1 MNALINFLRQLGP
14 GILFASTCI
23 GVSHLVQSTRAGAL
37 FGFELALFVLLANLF
52 KYPFFEF
59 GTRFA
64 AATGKSILEGYYR
77 EARWMLILYLL
88 LSFGTMFTVTA
99 GVTIVAAGMLG
110 NLLSLDLDIPVLA
123 AIVMLFCFVVLF
135 RGKYATLELIIKIIA
150 GFLVISTLLAF
161 FLAIFNVDA
170 PNVKLVNL
178 NLLFEHRSFIFIVA
192 LMGWMPSALDLASWN
207 SIWTIEKMKIDGHLT
222 FRNHIKDFNFGY
234 LITAILAFCFLTM
247 GALLLYDRGI
257 ELSDN
262 SVGFANQLT
271 GMYTSA
277 IGDWVFFVIAI
288 SAFSTM
294 FSTTLAVLDG
304 YPRIVEE
311 TINLLTGKVR
321 KLYRP
326 TMIIVMIIGWVVIVY
341 FANSLST
348 LIDLA
353 TAISFVVAPII
364 AIINFKVIM
373 GKQVEDQ
380 FKPKTWLKALS
391 YAGIVFLLL
400 FTLVYLKT
408 LI

>member
-1 MNALINFLRQLGP
+1 MNALNKFFGQLGP

-37 FGFELALFVLLANLF
+37 FGFELVLFVLLANVF

-88 LSFGTMFTVTA
+88 LSFATMFTVTA

-110 NLLSLDLDIPVLA
+110 NLLSIDLEIPVLA
-123 AIVMLFCFVVLF
+123 AIVMLLCFIVLF

-150 GFLVISTLLAF
+150 SFLVVSTLLAF
-161 FLAIFNVDA
+161 FLAIFNVEA
-170 PNVKLVNL
+170 PKVRLINL
-178 NLLFEHRSFIFIVA
+178 ELLFENKSFIFIIA

-207 SIWTIEKMKIDGHLT
+207 SIWTIEKMKIDKELT
-222 FRNHIKDFNFGY
+222 FWDHVKDFNIGY

-247 GALLLYDRGI
+247 GALLLYNSGI
-257 ELSDN
+257 DLSEN

-277 IGDWVFFVIAI
+277 IGDWVFFIIAI

-294 FSTTLAVLDG
+294 FSTTLTVLDG
-304 YPRIVEE
+304 YPRIVEQ
-311 TINLLTGKVR
+311 TVNLLTGKVR
-321 KLYRP
+321 KLYLP
-326 TMIIVMIIGWVVIVY
+326 TMVFVMVIGWMVIVY
-341 FANSLST
+341 FAKNLST

-364 AIINFKVIM
+364 AIINFKVVM
-373 GKQVEDQ
+373 GKQVRDEY
-380 FKPKTWLKALS
+380 KPKPWLRVLS
-391 YAGIVFLLL
+391 YAGIAFLLV
-400 FTLVYLKT
+400 FTVVYLVARF
-408 LI
+408 

>member
-1 MNALINFLRQLGP
+1 MNALNKFFGQLGP

-37 FGFELALFVLLANLF
+37 FGFELVLFVLLANVF

-64 AATGKSILEGYYR
+64 AATGKSILEGYYL

-88 LSFGTMFTVTA
+88 LSFATMFTVTA

-110 NLLSLDLDIPVLA
+110 NLLSIDLEIPVLA
-123 AIVMLFCFVVLF
+123 AIVMLLCFIVLF

-150 GFLVISTLLAF
+150 SFLVVSTLLAF
-161 FLAIFNVDA
+161 FLAIFNVEA
-170 PNVKLVNL
+170 PKVRLINL
-178 NLLFEHRSFIFIVA
+178 ELLFENKSFIFIIA

-207 SIWTIEKMKIDGHLT
+207 SIWTIEKMKIDKELT
-222 FRNHIKDFNFGY
+222 FWDHVKDFNIGY

-247 GALLLYDRGI
+247 GALLLYNSGI
-257 ELSDN
+257 DLSEN

-277 IGDWVFFVIAI
+277 IGDWVFFIIAI

-294 FSTTLAVLDG
+294 FSTTLTVLDG
-304 YPRIVEE
+304 YPRIVEQ
-311 TINLLTGKVR
+311 TVNLLTGKVR
-321 KLYRP
+321 KLYLP
-326 TMIIVMIIGWVVIVY
+326 TMVFVMVIGWMVIVY
-341 FANSLST
+341 FAKNLST

-364 AIINFKVIM
+364 AIINFKVVM
-373 GKQVEDQ
+373 GNQVKNE
-380 FKPKTWLKALS
+380 FKPKPWLRVLS
-391 YAGIVFLLL
+391 YAGIAFLLV
-400 FTLVYLKT
+400 FTVVYLVARF
-408 LI
+408 